1 MSSRRAR
8 TRRRIAATSGITLA
22 TLITA
27 LALHAPQDASPSS
40 LPASAPSTPERAARA
55 DGGAPV
61 IAIVGD
67 SAGTEITD
75 FMIPR
80 ATLAE
85 SGVARVVT
93 VARSAGAIHLGAG
106 TVSVAPDMTFAAFDA
121 AHPAGADYVV
131 VPALTDRDSPVI
143 AAWLRAQAQ
152 HGATVVAIC
161 DGAWTVA
168 NAGLLAGHRA
178 TGHWHS
184 LDGLARKYP
193 GTTWV
198 RDHRYVVDG
207 RVITTTGV
215 SASLPASIM
224 LVARIGGE
232 ASAAATARRIGVARW
247 DDAHHTDAFAVTT
260 WMYVRGAANAVAW
273 WRHDAIAVPVA
284 DGVDEIALALTLDA
298 IPRTMRGQPITWSAD
313 GGPVTGRQGLRMSV
327 DRARA
332 AGPADA
338 RELRLSAPSA
348 SALDTAIAK
357 LGAWY
362 GPGAGRL
369 VAMGMEYPR
378 ATTR

>member
-1 MSSRRAR
+1 MSSRRAH
-8 TRRRIAATSGITLA
+8 TRRRIAATSGITLGA
-22 TLITA
+22 LIA
-27 LALHAPQDASPSS
+27 GLALHAQQDGSRSS
-40 LPASAPSTPERAARA
+40 FPASAPSTPERAARA
-55 DGGAPV
+55 DGGPPV

-85 SGVARVVT
+85 SGIARVVT
-93 VARSAGAIHLGAG
+93 VAPKAGAIRLGRG
-106 TVSVAPDMTFAAFDA
+106 TVSVEPDMTFAAFDA

-131 VPALTDRDSPVI
+131 VPALADRNSPVI
-143 AAWLRAQAQ
+143 AAWLRAQAG
-152 HGATVVAIC
+152 HGATIVAIC

-168 NAGLLAGHRA
+168 SAGLLAGHRA

-184 LDGLARKYP
+184 LDDLAQKYP

-215 SASLPASIM
+215 SASLPASMM
-224 LVARIGGE
+224 LVERIGGR

-247 DDAHHTDAFAVTT
+247 DDTHHTDDFAVTK
-260 WMYVRGAANAVAW
+260 WMYVRGVANALAW
-273 WRHDAIAVPVA
+273 WRHDAIAVPVV

-327 DRARA
+327 DRGRA
-332 AGPADA
+332 AVPADA
-338 RELRLSAPSA
+338 KEMRLPASPA
-348 SALDTAIAK
+348 SALDTAIAT
-357 LGAWY
+357 LSAWY

-369 VAMGMEYPR
+369 VAMGMEYHR